1 MESKN
6 KERVF
11 NIISYLFILVAL
23 IFFMTPLYW
32 VITTSFKAGTDI
44 FTIPPKLFRFE
55 VSLTSWVETFQKY
68 PVLKWLKN
76 SSIISS
82 GTTFLSLL
90 LGIPAAYALSRFKIK
105 GANKVSLIILGI
117 RMLPPVSLLIPFYL
131 IMRDLN
137 LLGTYAAVILIDTAL
152 NLPFAIWLLKG
163 YFDQLPIAL
172 EEAAMVDG
180 ASQFRSFI
188 SVTLPLAT
196 PGIITVVLF
205 NIFYSWN
212 DFIFALLLTNR
223 ATKTL
228 PVGILQ
234 TFSAYKI
241 TWSSMSVIS
250 IITFLPVVLLSLYLQ
265 NYYVSGLTSGSIK

>member
-1 MESKN
+1 MNSGNRE
-6 KERVF
+6 F
-11 NIISYLFILVAL
+11 AFQIISYLFIAVAL
-23 IFFMTPLYW
+23 IFFMTPIYW
-32 VITTSFKAGTDI
+32 VITTSIKQGTDI
-44 FTIPPKLFRFE
+44 FTIPPKIFSFE
-55 VSLTSWVETFQKY
+55 ISLKSWIEVFQNY
-68 PVLKWLKN
+68 SVLKWLKN
-76 SSIISS
+76 STIISS

-105 GANKVSLIILGI
+105 GSNEISLIILGI

-137 LLGTYAAVILIDTAL
+137 LLGSYTSVILIDTAL

-163 YFDQLPIAL
+163 YFDQLPVAL

-180 ASQFRSFI
+180 ASQLRSFV

-250 IITFLPVVLLSLYLQ
+250 IITFIPVVLLSLYLQ